1 MSAVEE
7 PAAVKKE
14 EPTPP
19 APGPMVTEAEPEPD
33 TAEEEGKAAAV
44 AKLEADRIAALTE
57 ELSGLKM
64 RALIKR
70 AEALNIPE
78 AAIDEAGDADDD
90 RAAITKLILDCPPE
104 GIPPE
109 DTLGKIAHTL
119 EQAGDAAAKW
129 ADEHHIQ
136 EKAGAA
142 AAAVAE
148 GAQKAATAVADGAKA
163 AGEAVD
169 PYATKASEAL
179 HLGEAS
185 DAIVSAA
192 IDAADVV
199 RKKAVE
205 HGIGGVSDHATGD
218 TARDKEFVVD
228 ESIAN
233 VGVLTVTV
241 LSGKGLTSKDR
252 VGKSDPYVIARA
264 GNANTAATGTVYNT
278 LTPTWPAGEG
288 TLGLNVQS
296 VEDVVVVECYDCD
309 HKGTDKTTGAG
320 RVKDDTMGV
329 ASLTVK
335 ELIAAGGP
343 AGAQLEPM
351 EVPLFDPTAT
361 KEAKKDAGSLSL
373 TATWEP
379 I

>member
-1 MSAVEE
+1 MVTPE
-7 PAAVKKE
+7 PA
-14 EPTPP
+14 
-19 APGPMVTEAEPEPD
+19 PD
-33 TAEEEGKAAAV
+33 TAEEDGKAAAA
-44 AKLEADRIAALTE
+44 AKLEADRIEALKE

-90 RAAITKLILDCPPE
+90 RAAITELILGCPPE

-109 DTLGKIAHTL
+109 DTLGKIAHTIG
-119 EQAGDAAAKW
+119 QAGDAAAKW

-163 AGEAVD
+163 AGAAVD
-169 PYATKASEAL
+169 PYATKASDAL
-179 HLGEAS
+179 RLGEAS
-185 DAIVSAA
+185 DTIVSAA
-192 IDAADVV
+192 IDAAGAV
-199 RKKAVE
+199 RKMAVE
-205 HGIGGVSDHATGD
+205 HGIAGVSDHATGD

-228 ESIAN
+228 DTIAN

-264 GNANTAATGTVYNT
+264 GNANTAATATVYNT

-288 TLGLNVQS
+288 GQPGGGDLVLNVQS
-296 VEDVVVVECYDCD
+296 VEDIVVVECYDCD

-329 ASLTVK
+329 ASLTVT
-335 ELIAAGGP
+335 ELIAAT
-343 AGAQLEPM
+343 EPI
-351 EVPLFDPTAT
+351 EVALFDPTAT
-361 KEAKKDAGSLSL
+361 KGTKKDAGSLSIK
-373 TATWEP
+373 ATWEP